1 MQLLPLAGSH
11 DRKGFNCD
19 RQELNDW
26 LQQVA
31 RQHQEKGLSKTFVAI
46 REEDPAR
53 ICAYYALTLAELES
67 RHLPDAWRKKLPRR
81 IPGVRLGRLAV
92 DRQYQGKGLGELLL
106 VGSLTRARRIYAE
119 AGGIGLFVDTLD
131 EQAAGYY
138 RRFGF
143 EATPDN
149 PLLLFL
155 SAKAVGEGP
164 PARQSH
170 VAGYRHE
177 RSEAAQSSQNKND

>member
-1 MQLLPLAGSH
+1 MRVLPLTGRH
-11 DRKGFNCD
+11 DRQGFDCS

-26 LQQVA
+26 LRQVA
-31 RQHQEKGLSKTFVAI
+31 RQHQDKGLSKTFVAV
-46 REEDPAR
+46 REIEPTR
-53 ICAYYALTLAELES
+53 ICGYYALTLAELEN

-106 VGSLTRARRIYAE
+106 IDALTRARRIYTE
-119 AGGIGLFVDTLD
+119 AGGIGLFVDALD
-131 EQAAGYY
+131 AQTAGYY

-143 EATPDN
+143 EAAPDN

-155 SAKAVGEGP
+155 PAKATE
-164 PARQSH
+164 
-170 VAGYRHE
+170 
-177 RSEAAQSSQNKND
+177 